1 MGGSSS
7 KPARKLVKE
16 AASSTPLRQTGGASA
31 SRPTQKAGQASVPP
45 TQRRPTYGDRQE
57 GNHQMR
63 SDEPLHTTGL
73 RGAEASETK
82 SQGEL

>member
-16 AASSTPLRQTGGASA
+16 ATASSTPLRSNGANAS
-31 SRPTQKAGQASVPP
+31 SRPTQSARASVPH
-45 TQRRPTYGDRQE
+45 TQRQATYGDRQE
-57 GNHQMR
+57 NANHLRTDQT
-63 SDEPLHTTGL
+63 LNTTGL

-82 SQGEL
+82 SQGE